1 MKRIFLCIA
10 AISGMFSF
18 ATSVCSAQGVAVN
31 NDGANA
37 DPSAMLDVKAT
48 NKGMLVPRVTQTST
62 VTSPATGLLV
72 YQTGGTP
79 GFYYYS
85 GTAWVY
91 IQNSATP
98 ANGTATGQVYVTGG
112 SPYTPALQTMSG
124 DATIAANGALT
135 IANNAVTVG
144 KMATSGTL
152 PAFNGSALTN
162 LNAGNLASG
171 TVPVA
176 RLGSSGSPSAST
188 FLNGAGAWATPP
200 AGNLT
205 TVTVTGNGVT
215 LGTDNQFVYVTGAFT
230 VSLPASPA
238 TGQTITFVSES
249 ASTSIN
255 PNGKVFRQQGGDYGT
270 SMLSEFG
277 NSGTKTLIF
286 IYNGS
291 KWFPISYE

>member
-1 MKRIFLCIA
+1 MKGTLCYLA
-10 AISGMFSF
+10 ALCGVLSLTISE
-18 ATSVCSAQGVAVN
+18 TRAQGVAVN
-31 NDGANA
+31 TDGANA

-48 NKGMLVPRVTQTST
+48 NKGMLVPRVTLTSS
-62 VTSPATGLLV
+62 VTTPATGLLV

-85 GTAWVY
+85 GSAWVY

-98 ANGTATGQVYVTGG
+98 ANGTATGQVYVTGA

-124 DATIAANGALT
+124 DATIAANGTIT

-162 LNAGNLASG
+162 LNAGSLASG

-176 RLGSSGSPSAST
+176 RLGSSGTPSAST
-188 FLNGAGAWATPP
+188 YLNGAGNWATPP
-200 AGNLT
+200 AGNMSV
-205 TVTVTGNGVT
+205 VTVTGNGTT
-215 LGTDNQFVYVTGAFT
+215 LNTDNQFVYVTGAFT
-230 VSLPASPA
+230 VLLPAAPA
-238 TGQTITFVSES
+238 TGQTVTFFSES
-249 ASTSIN
+249 GATNIN
-255 PNGKVFRQQGGDYGT
+255 PNGKVFRQGGNDYST
-270 SMLSEFG
+270 SPLTDFG
-277 NSGTKTLIF
+277 SSGTRTLTL

-291 KWFPISYE
+291 KWFPVSY